1 MSRAA
6 LPCDPLALSLA
17 HDLRQGLAVI
27 LAYVQLLEAGALG
40 GADRAL
46 ALAEIRAAVAQLDGA
61 LARRTK
67 PDPGP
72 RSGSTPRRPAGRT
85 GRGSG

>member
-17 HDLRQGLAVI
+17 HDLRQGLTVI

-40 GADRAL
+40 EADRAV
-46 ALAEIRAAVAQLDGA
+46 ALAEIGAAVARLDGA
-61 LARRTK
+61 LARRTQ

-72 RSGSTPRRPAGRT
+72 ISGSRARRPAGR
-85 GRGSG
+85 GGG